1 MLQTKSS
8 KSKGFSVEKK
18 EEKTIVL
25 KKVTQNDY
33 ERKKEA
39 LNIIA
44 AEERKEEF
52 KSIMEMRKKLHTHL
66 NSDHTQEKL
75 DESEIERVNS
85 EVETDRIKIEKK
97 KIDRKSLL
105 IEDEGFQEAFEMNEE
120 KANIAISASSMEM
133 VNSLR
138 VEQATEQNEYKS
150 QNQSPSSGFELATKK
165 KDLRE
170 SPFIEGRRSEKVNSS
185 LREIN
190 ARLQENET
198 KKKLVSRDLEI
209 KNESPAYNFRKL
221 LN

>member
-39 LNIIA
+39 LNKIA

-97 KIDRKSLL
+97 KIDRKRKN
-105 IEDEGFQEAFEMNEE
+105 DGE
-120 KANIAISASSMEM
+120 KES
-133 VNSLR
+133 
-138 VEQATEQNEYKS
+138 K
-150 QNQSPSSGFELATKK
+150 TK
-165 KDLRE
+165 
-170 SPFIEGRRSEKVNSS
+170 
-185 LREIN
+185 
-190 ARLQENET
+190 
-198 KKKLVSRDLEI
+198 
-209 KNESPAYNFRKL
+209 
-221 LN
+221 